1 MKLSVHLV
9 TWNGAKYI
17 PYLFES
23 LKKQTFKDW
32 QLFILDN
39 GSTDSTI
46 ADCRLQIDEFSIEAK
61 IIESKENL
69 GFAGGHNRLF
79 QRTMNN
85 EQQPSDFV
93 LLLNQD
99 MYLEKDCLEKLVGFM
114 SKNEEVAVVSPRLM
128 YWDFEKCK
136 IDTHRASLCGEN
148 AKCKIENSLTSKIDS
163 LGLRVFRNR
172 RVIEKYAGKEWSEI
186 KSMMEMSFRTEGRA
200 KEVFGVSGTLPMFRC
215 SVIEEVGLFDLS
227 YGSYKEDV
235 DLAFRLR
242 SAGHK
247 AFVLLNAVSH
257 HDRTGIDIGP
267 VKNKKN
273 QPEY

>member
-1 MKLSVHLV
+1 
-9 TWNGAKYI
+9 
-17 PYLFES
+17 
-23 LKKQTFKDW
+23 
-32 QLFILDN
+32 
-39 GSTDSTI
+39 
-46 ADCRLQIDEFSIEAK
+46 
-61 IIESKENL
+61 
-69 GFAGGHNRLF
+69 
-79 QRTMNN
+79 
-85 EQQPSDFV
+85 
-93 LLLNQD
+93 
-99 MYLEKDCLEKLVGFM
+99 
-114 SKNEEVAVVSPRLM
+114 
-128 YWDFEKCK
+128 
-136 IDTHRASLCGEN
+136 ASLCGEN

-186 KSMMEMSFRTEGRA
+186 KSMIEMSFRTEGEA
-200 KEVFGVSGTLPMFRC
+200 KEVFGVSGTLPMFRS

-273 QPEY
+273 QPEYIKYNSYKNHLMTLYKNEYWQNLLLDLPWILWYELRKFSYFLLFDRKVLVGLRDIWRIRKELKIKRLKIKKLRKISWREMRKWWL